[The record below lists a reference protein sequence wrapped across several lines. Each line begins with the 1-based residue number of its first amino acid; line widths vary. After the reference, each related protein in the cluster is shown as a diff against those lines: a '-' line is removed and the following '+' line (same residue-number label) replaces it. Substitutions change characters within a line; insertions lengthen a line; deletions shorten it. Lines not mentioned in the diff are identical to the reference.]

1 MQLLIKKMLTE
12 VKITLKTSTLSIGQ
26 TPASGHLMQFRFS
39 LLIRGAQQ
47 SEKTASLLK
56 SMQGNDSEPETGK
69 QMVESKE
76 RRGRREA
83 HIKLMLTFGT
93 SSNFSDI

>member
-1 MQLLIKKMLTE
+1 
-12 VKITLKTSTLSIGQ
+12 
-26 TPASGHLMQFRFS
+26 MQFRFS

-76 RRGRREA
+76 RRGRREK
-83 HIKLMLTFGT
+83 HIKPILTVGTAVILVAFDGHWTVST
-93 SSNFSDI
+93 SSCYYFLGSELGIKPSIISQ